1 MHVTMAE
8 SSPAA
13 LPPDS
18 PDVPLANLE
27 EEDGTQSEPI
37 DVPDDPQEEEAEETQ
52 DTDVYA
58 EGPLKKDKK
67 REKAVLDVTRRPGKT
82 NLPIARV
89 QKVLKADRV
98 RSIRTSEM
106 IKET

>member
-1 MHVTMAE
+1 MAE

-18 PDVPLANLE
+18 PDVPLADLE
-27 EEDGTQSEPI
+27 EAEDGTQSEPI

-98 RSIRTSEM
+98 RSIPKSQM
-106 IKET
+106 IQEK

>member
-1 MHVTMAE
+1 MAE

-18 PDVPLANLE
+18 PDVPLADLE

-52 DTDVYA
+52 GVDVNA
-58 EGPLKKDKK
+58 EGASKREGKK

-98 RSIRTSEM
+98 SSLRDWNMLR
-106 IKET
+106 